1 MFSFGKSRISLLL
14 AGAAG
19 CAMLSGLSAR
29 ADDAVGDTSGKDEII
44 VQSTMLRS
52 QQKSLEIER
61 QADNIKDVTLEDEMR
76 RLPDANIAEA
86 LQRIPGISMES
97 DSGSGRFVNIRG
109 FDADLNGSY
118 FDGVHLTANNQ
129 NASPMGGGRAV
140 AFDVFP
146 AGLIGGLEVVKSLTP
161 SMDAEGIGGQVN
173 MLSHTMP
180 INGKP
185 FLEAD
190 IGGGFETLRNTPVY
204 QGSLTA
210 GTSFGLDQHEGAATP
225 FRIVVSLAY
234 HEDQR
239 NIDDVEESY
248 PSGGS
253 LVPLSTLEERLYQY
267 HRVTQGGT
275 FELDYDPSA
284 NFGLYAKGMSSGYW
298 ESGSKHELLY
308 NGLDGSNSGGTLT
321 SLGNGNFIA
330 TNAGATDRFIDT
342 AEQITSSVLT
352 GGGHYDFRSARLDF
366 RGGYATG
373 SDTFTHSY
381 TIDFATQNPFTAQ
394 YQDADPSHRTLSILT
409 PGISAT
415 DPAQYALSR
424 IRNQPSHAYDEEYSA
439 GADLTIDT
447 GFLSPDDQAKLG
459 GSVRL
464 RDRGFDQTNYSGSP
478 TGTVPL
484 TPFVNTAPSVYYNG
498 WYNIG
503 SDINHEAVLGTTPL
517 QGTYNIGSF
526 ARGTEDV
533 YAGYVQYNAHIG
545 RLDVVGGVR
554 VENTQGQEKAYLNNQ
569 DLGTYAL
576 NTTSQNYTDVFPS
589 IQAKY
594 QLDPALQLRASYS
607 TGIARPG
614 FNQISASTQVDYSNL
629 TYTSGN
635 PNLKPQ
641 KANDFDLGAD
651 YDLPGGGNA
660 GVGLFYK
667 DFSNYIVA
675 DTYFGTYQGQ
685 AGYLF
690 TSYHNIAS
698 SRADGIEFKFS
709 KPLTFLPQPFDGL
722 GVDGNYTFVDSSA
735 QLRPGEKDVR
745 LPQTSPENYNLGL
758 YYDKGPIYLR
768 AAASYV
774 SANLWG
780 IGGDRTTDIFSQGR
794 FRLDL
799 GASYQLTDNLQVYFD
814 AKNLTNTKLQF
825 TQGSSP
831 SNPIQREF
839 YDSDYLGGVRLKF

>member
-1 MFSFGKSRISLLL
+1 ML
-14 AGAAG
+14 AGVAG
-19 CAMLSGLSAR
+19 CALLASLPVR
-29 ADDAVGDTSGKDEII
+29 ADDAISDASGKDEIV
-44 VQSTMLRS
+44 VQSTVLRS
-52 QQKSLEIER
+52 QQKSLELER
-61 QADNIKDVTLEDEMR
+61 QADNIKDVTLSDEIQ

-118 FDGVHLTANNQ
+118 FDGVHLPANNQ

-146 AGLIGGLEVVKSLTP
+146 AGLVGGLEVVKTLTP

-173 MLSHTMP
+173 MLSHSLP

-185 FLEAD
+185 FIEAD
-190 IGGGFETLRNTPVY
+190 IAGGVESLRNNPVY
-204 QGSLTA
+204 QGSITA

-225 FRIVVSLAY
+225 FRIVVNLAY

-239 NIDDVEESY
+239 GIDDIEESY

-253 LVPLSTLEERLYQY
+253 LIPLSTLEQRWYQY

-275 FELDYDPSA
+275 FELDYDPSEH
-284 NFGLYAKGMSSGYW
+284 FGLYAKGMSSGYW
-298 ESGSKHELLY
+298 ESASKHELLY

-321 SLGNGNFIA
+321 SLGNGSFIA
-330 TNAGATDRFIDT
+330 TNAGATQRYIDT

-352 GGGHYDFRSARLDF
+352 GGGHYDFGAARLDF
-366 RGGYATG
+366 RGGYANG
-373 SDTFTHSY
+373 SDSFTHSY

-394 YQDADPSHRTLSILT
+394 YQDANPSHRTLSILT
-409 PGISAT
+409 PGISAA
-415 DPAQYALSR
+415 DPAQYALDR
-424 IRNQPSHAYDEEYSA
+424 IRNQPSHAYDEEYST
-439 GADLTIDT
+439 GVDLTIDT
-447 GFLSPDDQAKLG
+447 GFLSPDDQAKIG

-478 TGTVPL
+478 AGTVPL
-484 TPFVNTAPSVYYNG
+484 APFVNTAPVTYYND

-503 SDINHEAVLGTTPL
+503 PNINHEAAIGSTPL

-526 ARGTEDV
+526 ARGTENV
-533 YAGYVQYNAHIG
+533 YAGYAQYNAHIG
-545 RLDVVGGVR
+545 RFDVVGGVR
-554 VENTQGQEKAYLNNQ
+554 VENTQGQEKAYLNNA
-569 DLGTYAL
+569 DTGTYAL
-576 NTTSQNYTDVFPS
+576 NVTHQDYTDVFPS

-594 QLDPALQLRASYS
+594 ELDPALQLRASYS

-614 FNQISASTQVDYSNL
+614 FQQISASTQVSFSNL
-629 TYTSGN
+629 TVTTGN

-641 KANDFDLGAD
+641 KANSFDLGAD

-660 GVGLFYK
+660 GIGLFYK

-675 DTYFGTYQGQ
+675 STFFGTYQGQ
-685 AGYLF
+685 AGYQF
-690 TSYHNIAS
+690 TSYQNIS
-698 SRADGIEFKFS
+698 SSHADGIELKFS
-709 KPLTFLPQPFDGL
+709 KPLNFLPQPFDGL
-722 GVDGNYTFVDSSA
+722 GIDGNYTFIDSSA

-758 YYDKGPIYLR
+758 YYDKGPIYAR
-768 AAASYV
+768 VAASYV

-780 IGGDRTTDIFSQGR
+780 IGGSRDTDIFSQGR

-799 GASYQLTDNLQVYFD
+799 GASYQLTDYLQVYFD

-831 SNPIQREF
+831 NNPIQREF
-839 YDSDYLGGVRLKF
+839 YDSDYLGGVRVKF

>member
-1 MFSFGKSRISLLL
+1 MLL

-19 CAMLSGLSAR
+19 CALLSGLSAR

-146 AGLIGGLEVVKSLTP
+146 AGLIGGLEVVKTLTP

-173 MLSHTMP
+173 MLGHTMP
-180 INGKP
+180 IGGAP
-185 FLEAD
+185 FFEAD
-190 IGGGFETLRNTPVY
+190 IAGGVETLRDNPVY
-204 QGSLTA
+204 QGSVTA
-210 GTSFGLDQHEGAATP
+210 GTSFGLDGHTGAATP
-225 FRIVVSLAY
+225 FRIVVTLAY
-234 HEDQR
+234 REDQR
-239 NIDDVEESY
+239 GIDDVEESY

-253 LVPLSTLEERLYQY
+253 LVPLSTLEERWYQY
-267 HRVTQGGT
+267 HRITQGGT
-275 FELDYDPSA
+275 FELDYDPSTR
-284 NFGLYAKGMSSGYW
+284 FGLYAKGMSSGYW
-298 ESGSKHELLY
+298 ESADKHELLY
-308 NGLDGSNSGGTLT
+308 NGLDGSNTNGTLT
-321 SLGNGNFIA
+321 SLGNGNYVA
-330 TNAGATDRFIDT
+330 TNAGATQRFIDT
-342 AEQITSSVLT
+342 AEQITSSVLS
-352 GGGHYDFRSARLDF
+352 GGGHYDFDRARIDF
-366 RGGYATG
+366 RGGYAYG

-381 TIDFATQNPFTAQ
+381 TIDFATQTPFTAQ

-409 PGISAT
+409 PGISAA
-415 DPAQYALSR
+415 DPAQYALDR
-424 IRNQPSHAYDEEYSA
+424 IRNQPSHAFDEEYST
-439 GADLTIDT
+439 GVDLTIDT
-447 GFLSPDDQAKLG
+447 GFLSPEDQAKIG

-478 TGTVPL
+478 AGTVPL
-484 TPFVNTAPSVYYNG
+484 SPYVNTAPVSYYNS
-498 WYNIG
+498 WYDIG
-503 SDINHEAVLGTTPL
+503 PNINHSAVLATTPL

-526 ARGTEDV
+526 ARGTENV
-533 YAGYVQYNAHIG
+533 YAGYVEYHAHLD
-545 RLDVVGGVR
+545 RLDIVGGVR
-554 VENTQGQEKAYLNNQ
+554 VENTDGQEKAYLNNP
-569 DLGTYAL
+569 DGSYSL

>member
-1 MFSFGKSRISLLL
+1 MTGV
-14 AGAAG
+14 
-19 CAMLSGLSAR
+19 SAR
-29 ADDAVGDTSGKDEII
+29 ADDAALDAGSGKDEII
-44 VQSTMLRS
+44 VQSTALRAE
-52 QQKSLEIER
+52 QRAIELER
-61 QADNIKDVTLEDEMR
+61 QADNIKDITLSDEIQ

-118 FDGVHLTANNQ
+118 FDGVHLPANNQ

-146 AGLIGGLEVVKSLTP
+146 AGLVGGLEVVKSLTP

-173 MLSHTMP
+173 MLSHSMP
-180 INGKP
+180 QGGAP

-190 IGGGFETLRNTPVY
+190 IGGGVETLRNNPVY

-210 GTSFGLDQHEGAATP
+210 GTSFGLDQHEGAPTP
-225 FRIVVSLAY
+225 FRIIVNLAY

-239 NIDDVEESY
+239 GINDVEESY

-275 FELDYDPSA
+275 FELDYDPSEQ
-284 NFGLYAKGMSSGYW
+284 FGLYAKGMSSGYW
-298 ESGSKHELLY
+298 ESADKHELLF
-308 NGLDGSNSGGTLT
+308 NGLDGSNSGGALT
-321 SLGNGNFIA
+321 SLGNGNFLA
-330 TNAGATDRFIDT
+330 TNAGATQRYIDT

-352 GGGHYDFRSARLDF
+352 GGGHYDFGAARLDF
-366 RGGYATG
+366 RGGYAYG

-381 TIDFATQNPFTAQ
+381 TIDFASQNPFTAQ

-409 PGISAT
+409 PGISAA

-424 IRNQPSHAYDEEYSA
+424 IRNQPSHAFDEEYSA
-439 GADLTIDT
+439 GADLTIPTD
-447 GFLSPDDQAKLG
+447 FLSADDEAKLG

-464 RDRGFDQTNYSGSP
+464 RDRGFDQTNYSGAP
-478 TGTVPL
+478 TGTLSL
-484 TPFVNTAPSVYYNG
+484 TQFANTAPQTYYNG

-503 SDINHEAVLGTTPL
+503 PDINHEAAIGSASYT
-517 QGTYNIGSF
+517 GTYNIGSF
-526 ARGTEDV
+526 ARGTENV

-545 RLDVVGGVR
+545 KLDLVGGVR
-554 VENTQGQEKAYLNNQ
+554 VEATDGQEKAYLNNA
-569 DLGTYAL
+569 DTGAYTL
-576 NTTSQNYTDVFPS
+576 NTTNQNYTDVFPS
-589 IQAKY
+589 LQAKY

-614 FNQISASTQVDYSNL
+614 FNQISASTQESFANL
-629 TYTSGN
+629 TVTTGN

-641 KANDFDLGAD
+641 KANSFDVGAD
-651 YDLPGGGNA
+651 YDLPGGGEA
-660 GVGLFYK
+660 GMGLFYK

-675 DTYFGTYQGQ
+675 SSYFGTYQGQ

-690 TSYHNIAS
+690 TSYQNIAS
-698 SRADGIEFKFS
+698 SHADGVELKFS
-709 KPLTFLPQPFDGL
+709 KPLTFLPEPFDGV
-722 GVDGNYTFVDSSA
+722 GVDGNYTFIDSSA

-780 IGGDRTTDIFSQGR
+780 IGSSRETDIFSQGR
-794 FRLDL
+794 FRLDV
-799 GASYQLTDNLQVYFD
+799 GASYQLSDNLQLYFD

-831 SNPIQREF
+831 NNPIQREF
-839 YDSDYLGGVRLKF
+839 YDSDYLGGVRMKF